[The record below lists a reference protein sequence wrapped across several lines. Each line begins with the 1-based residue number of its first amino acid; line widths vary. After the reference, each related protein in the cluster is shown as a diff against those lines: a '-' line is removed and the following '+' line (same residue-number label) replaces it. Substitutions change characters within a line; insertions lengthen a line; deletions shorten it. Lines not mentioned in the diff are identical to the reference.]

1 MGEATYPSF
10 GYSAFAW
17 GEACKKLCGWVCAH
31 VRAQPRVLVEGAEA
45 DVRDGAPWR
54 EDDITS
60 HRDRLLCLTAAPSKG
75 TEKGRKKNRTET
87 SKRKVP
93 L

>member
-1 MGEATYPSF
+1 MSLVAVTRHHAGANTSKPP
-10 GYSAFAW
+10 GN
-17 GEACKKLCGWVCAH
+17 
-31 VRAQPRVLVEGAEA
+31 PLVEGAEA